1 MVKNCLHL
9 KELVKIVENQN
20 HVSSLFAI
28 ILFKTLFTTVLK
40 YENISHLEFTL
51 GWSEPILLCSGSSC
65 LKLFCF
71 LYHCSFDI
79 CIIIRTSTLE
89 YII

>member
-28 ILFKTLFTTVLK
+28 ILFKTFTTVLK
-40 YENISHLEFTL
+40 YEYISHLEFKL
-51 GWSEPILLCSGSSC
+51 GWSEPVHLCSGSIR
-65 LKLFCF
+65 LNLFCF
-71 LYHCSFDI
+71 LYHYSFDI

>member
-28 ILFKTLFTTVLK
+28 ILFKTLFTAVLK
-40 YENISHLEFTL
+40 YEKISHLEFKL
-51 GWSEPILLCSGSSC
+51 G
-65 LKLFCF
+65 
-71 LYHCSFDI
+71 
-79 CIIIRTSTLE
+79 
-89 YII
+89 

>member
-28 ILFKTLFTTVLK
+28 ILFKALFTAVLK
-40 YENISHLEFTL
+40 NEKISHLEFKL
-51 GWSEPILLCSGSSC
+51 GWSEPSHLAQSV
-65 LKLFCF
+65 
-71 LYHCSFDI
+71 
-79 CIIIRTSTLE
+79 
-89 YII
+89 